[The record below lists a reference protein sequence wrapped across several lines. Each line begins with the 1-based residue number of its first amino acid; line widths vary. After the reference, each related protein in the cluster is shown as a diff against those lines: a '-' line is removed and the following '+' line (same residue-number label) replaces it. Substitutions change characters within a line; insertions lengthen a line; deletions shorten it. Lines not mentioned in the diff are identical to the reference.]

1 MGFAEETGKGVEAE
15 PSQRPLRR
23 SARPRP
29 GSRERPGHGEGR
41 EVFGPSP
48 PPAPDPLSIELR
60 VWQTGP
66 TALENERTP
75 RGMREAIDK
84 MKHENPKV
92 TFEYLDDAQQRDWV
106 VEHMAPDVVNLYD
119 GLPNAVMRADLWR
132 YMVVAT
138 EGGLYL
144 DSDTA
149 FTKPAHFLQ
158 TSDRDLHGALSFEE
172 LNKALDEIVAGR
184 YTERALR
191 GGAPET
197 HQSPEKGLSQ
207 FQPVASTLSP
217 QGTSIFFSE
226 IETAFRH
233 LDIDGD
239 GKLELFEIY
248 PFQSFVSTRFGVE
261 NDGGNDSLLLRRFGL
276 QTSQLLEKKDLPP
289 KFIEDIDKAF
299 SDPHNL
305 LRTYDRD
312 FDSAL
317 AFEEFRKALDD
328 VAEGRGLSPE
338 PQTPEPPE
346 PPRPPEFPQQPTGR
360 LWEID
365 TGDYSGLAGLAVAA
379 HDIIDPEDDFAGS
392 IEDTST
398 VWLFVAAGA
407 IILLAA
413 GVWCAWAQL
422 ARWRRGGLKTKAR

>member
-1 MGFAEETGKGVEAE
+1 MGIAEETGTGVEAE

-23 SARPRP
+23 SARPHP

-84 MKHENPKV
+84 MKHTNP
-92 TFEYLDDAQQRDWV
+92 
-106 VEHMAPDVVNLYD
+106 
-119 GLPNAVMRADLWR
+119 
-132 YMVVAT
+132 
-138 EGGLYL
+138 
-144 DSDTA
+144 
-149 FTKPAHFLQ
+149 
-158 TSDRDLHGALSFEE
+158 
-172 LNKALDEIVAGR
+172 
-184 YTERALR
+184 ERR
-191 GGAPET
+191 
-197 HQSPEKGLSQ
+197 
-207 FQPVASTLSP
+207 
-217 QGTSIFFSE
+217 GTSIFFSE
-226 IETAFRH
+226 IETVFRH

-248 PFQSFVSTRFGVE
+248 PFQNFISTRFGVE

-276 QTSQLLEKKDLPP
+276 QTSQLLEKKDLPA

-338 PQTPEPPE
+338 PLKPEPPK
-346 PPRPPEFPQQPTGR
+346 PPRPPEFPQLTGG

-379 HDIIDPEDDFAGS
+379 HDIIDPDDNFAGS
-392 IEDTST
+392 FEDASIA
-398 VWLFVAAGA
+398 WLFVAAGA
-407 IILLAA
+407 LILLAA
-413 GVWCAWAQL
+413 GVWCARAQL
-422 ARWRRGGLKTKAR
+422 ARWNGHWMRGGLKTKAR